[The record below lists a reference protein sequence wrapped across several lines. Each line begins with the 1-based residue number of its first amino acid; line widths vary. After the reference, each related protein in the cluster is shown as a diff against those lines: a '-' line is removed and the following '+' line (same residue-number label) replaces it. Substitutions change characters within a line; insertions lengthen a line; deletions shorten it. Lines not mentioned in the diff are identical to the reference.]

1 MILTILSF
9 IIVLGIL
16 IFIHEF
22 GHYITAKLSDIRV
35 EEFALGFGPKLIS
48 KKWGETVYSIR
59 AIPLGGFCNMTGEF
73 VPDEDDDEET
83 LKIYNEAK
91 ENGRCFHQKSMWKR
105 FAVIVMGPIM
115 NFMLAIVIFF
125 LIFSFAGLPVDTSNQ
140 PIIGELDPSRPASEA
155 GLKPGDKIVSID
167 STRVNSWQEMTGLIH
182 NSENEPLEIIVNR
195 NGENLTFNITPVF
208 NEEMGVNIIGIY
220 PEVVRESIG
229 LIGSIKRAFTQ
240 TWQVIYLT
248 INGFITMISNR
259 SMEGIG
265 GPVMIASI
273 IGQAARNGII
283 NVMNWTAIISVNLG
297 IINLFPLPALDGGRI
312 LFIGIELLRGKPV
325 DPKKEGFVH
334 LIGFVLLMILMLFI
348 IYNDIARNFF

>member
-9 IIVLGIL
+9 IVVLGIL

-48 KKWGETVYSIR
+48 KQWGETVYSIR

-73 VPDEDDDEET
+73 VPDEDDDEES
-83 LKIYNEAK
+83 LRIYNEAK
-91 ENGRCFHQKSMWKR
+91 DNGRCFHQKPMWKR
-105 FAVIVMGPIM
+105 FAVIFMGPLM
-115 NFMLAIVIFF
+115 NFFLAVVIFF
-125 LIFSFAGLPVDTSNQ
+125 LIFSFAGLPIDTSNQ
-140 PIIGELDPSRPASEA
+140 PVIGELDPSRPAAEA
-155 GLKPGDKIVSID
+155 GLKPGDEIVSINN
-167 STRVNSWQEMTGLIH
+167 TEVNTWQEMTGLIH
-182 NSENEPLEIIVNR
+182 NSENESLEITINR
-195 NGENLTFNITPVF
+195 DGEALNFNITPVF
-208 NEEMGVNIIGIY
+208 NEEMAVNIIGIY
-220 PEVVRESIG
+220 PEVVRENIGFFESIRR
-229 LIGSIKRAFTQ
+229 SFAQ
-240 TWQVIYLT
+240 TWQIIYLT
-248 INGFITMISNR
+248 INGFIQMISNR
-259 SMEGIG
+259 SMEGLG

-297 IINLFPLPALDGGRI
+297 IINLLPLPALDGGRL

-334 LIGFVLLMILMLFI
+334 LVGFVLLMILMLFI
-348 IYNDIARNFF
+348 IYNDIAKNFF